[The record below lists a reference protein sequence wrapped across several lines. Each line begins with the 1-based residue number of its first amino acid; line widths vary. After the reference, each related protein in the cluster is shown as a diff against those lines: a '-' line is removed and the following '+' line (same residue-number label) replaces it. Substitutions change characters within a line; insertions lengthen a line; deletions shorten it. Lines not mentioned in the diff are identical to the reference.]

1 MLVLFIFVSA
11 FCGTNTKFNIAHQL
25 YMKSNYVMAI
35 THFDQFLTITQD
47 GALAT
52 QAELE
57 RSDCYYQLGYK
68 ALSKENWLLASR
80 LFFLSNSDM
89 ADSELDDCYFHL
101 AKKQLLENS
110 PSAALEY
117 YEKITSFLK
126 DSEYIPEILFNRIKI
141 YLDMNNK
148 LAAFDDYH
156 FLWEH
161 HPENSYTKEIQPFID
176 NLMPSYIQEALNFRD
191 SKDYDVTINMLTKL
205 GLYPSGYQDEIFE
218 YICDIYQ
225 AMADNSLAQ
234 KDYAQVRKNLD
245 LALLH
250 DYSKNEAIAGKTR
263 DICSQIIKEGNKLVT
278 SFQFDEAIEIF
289 EQCYIL
295 IPDYTTCTNIIDDT
309 NNRKQDYHSA
319 LEYEEQA
326 NQLEKKKEYS
336 SAKTYYSKSYNLFKT
351 DRVKEKIY
359 LMNNLIRAGKNPK
372 SFAESIIKEY
382 KHGVIPARIQAMEKE
397 LIDKY
402 KDRVESSGWKVHYA
416 IGDHKFEVRYDLLSP
431 EENYYFAWHVNLK
444 NRKITSLNKLS
455 EQVLKR

>member
-1 MLVLFIFVSA
+1 MLVLIIFASA
-11 FCGTNTKFNIAHQL
+11 FCGTNTRFNIAHQL

-35 THFDQFLTITQD
+35 RHYDQFLEITQN

-57 RSDCYYQLGYK
+57 RSDCYYQLGNK
-68 ALSKENWLLASR
+68 AFDKENWLLASR
-80 LFFLSNSDM
+80 LYFLANSDM
-89 ADSELDDCYFHL
+89 ADAKLDDCYFQL
-101 AKKQLLENS
+101 AKKQLSENS
-110 PSAALEY
+110 PATALEY

-141 YLDMNNK
+141 YLEMNKK

-176 NLMPSYIQEALNFRD
+176 NLMPSYIQEALDLRD
-191 SKDYDVTINMLTKL
+191 SKDYDLAVDMLTKL
-205 GLYPSGYQDEIFE
+205 GLYPSGHQDDIFE
-218 YICDIYQ
+218 YISGIYQ
-225 AMADNSLAQ
+225 TKAENTLAQ

-245 LALLH
+245 LALMH
-250 DYSKNEAIAGKTR
+250 DYSKKEAIDGKTR
-263 DICSQIIKEGNKLVT
+263 NICSQIIEEGKKLAT
-278 SFQFDEAIEIF
+278 SFQFDEAIDIF

-295 IPDYTTCTNIIDDT
+295 IPDYAVCTSIINDT
-309 NNRKQDYHSA
+309 NNRKQNYHSA

-326 NQLEKKKEYS
+326 NQFEKKKEYA
-336 SAKTYYSKSYNLFKT
+336 SAKTYYNKSYNLFKT
-351 DRVKEKIY
+351 DRVREKIY

-372 SFAESIIKEY
+372 AFAESIIKEY
-382 KHGVIPARIQAMEKE
+382 KHGAIPARIRTMEKA

-431 EENYYFAWHVNLK
+431 EENYYFAWHVSLK
-444 NRKITSLNKLS
+444 NRKITSLNKVS